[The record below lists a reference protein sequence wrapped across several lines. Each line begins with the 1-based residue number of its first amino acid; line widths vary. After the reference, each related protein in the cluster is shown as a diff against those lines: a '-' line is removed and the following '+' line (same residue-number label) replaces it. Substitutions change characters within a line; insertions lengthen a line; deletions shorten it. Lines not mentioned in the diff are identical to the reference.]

1 MRETVRQI
9 VSNTGP
15 LISLE
20 KLDQGYDF
28 IHCLYDK
35 LIIPPAVL
43 EEVAEG
49 LFANP
54 QDYLQYHNIT
64 DLIEVRPVSNPPALP
79 EAERL
84 HDGESQAIQLALE
97 LHLPLLIE
105 ETVGRRVAQS
115 VGVQISGIAGQ
126 IISAFRQKI
135 ISATDAQ
142 NKLNE
147 LLQAGRINR
156 KIYDALLAAIS
167 TT

>member
-1 MRETVRQI
+1 MRGAVRQI

-20 KLDQGYDF
+20 KLNQGYNF
-28 IHCLYDK
+28 IRCLYEK
-35 LIIPPAVL
+35 LIIPSAVL

-49 LFANP
+49 QFANP
-54 QDYLQYHNIT
+54 QEYLQYHNII
-64 DLIEVRPVSNPPALP
+64 DLIEVRPVSNPLALP
-79 EAERL
+79 EAKRL
-84 HDGESQAIQLALE
+84 HDGEAQAIQLALE

-115 VGVQISGIAGQ
+115 VGIQISGIAGQ
-126 IISAFRQKI
+126 IIAAFRQKV

-156 KIYDALLAAIS
+156 KIYDALLSAIS
-167 TT
+167 TA